1 MTTAFERLR
10 AQVLTPQGLGPLRI
24 LCASGA
30 LGFGIPRASLEAG
43 FARRPHLV
51 GCDMGSVDPGPHYL
65 GSGEMGAA
73 EVMARG
79 DLEAVLTGACAVG
92 IPVLVG
98 TAGTAGAAVQVDK
111 VAAIVREIARRKG
124 LRFKM
129 ARIYA
134 DIDAGTVAEA
144 VDAGNVRPLRSMP
157 ALTKEDALACR
168 AIVGQMGVEPFQRA
182 LEAGADVVIAGRSCD
197 TAIFAA
203 VPLMLGFPIGP
214 SIHLS
219 KIVECASLC
228 CIPGGPDPIMGILE
242 GDTFVLESMD
252 ASRVVTPM
260 SAAAHSL
267 YEEADPYRIV
277 EPDGVITLAD
287 VKFEAVDERRV
298 RGSGARWT
306 PSAACTVKIEGA
318 SYEGERAILLA
329 ATADPRVIANIDA
342 ILTAVEKKAR
352 DVLPARA
359 LQNLSLS
366 FRRYGLDGVVAWPAR
381 PSAPPREV
389 FLLGECI
396 APEADTAVAALAV
409 VKQNLLHFGF
419 EGRLSTGGNIAFPF
433 TPPEVRAGPA
443 WCFRVYHVMDAP
455 DMPSFFPMSLEDL

>member
-1 MTTAFERLR
+1 MTELERLR
-10 AQVLTPQGLGPLRI
+10 EQVVTAQGLAPLRV

-30 LGFGIPRASLEAG
+30 LGFGIPRAPLAAG
-43 FARRPHLV
+43 FARQPHLV

-73 EVMARG
+73 EVMARS
-79 DLEAVLTGACAVG
+79 DLEAVLTGACASGHSVARG
-92 IPVLVG
+92 HG
-98 TAGTAGAAVQVDK
+98 RHGGRGGRGGACRPRGGYRARDR
-111 VAAIVREIARRKG
+111 AAARSA
-124 LRFKM
+124 FQ
-129 ARIYA
+129 ARAHLFEHRRRHQI
-134 DIDAGTVAEA
+134 EA
-144 VDAGNVRPLRSMP
+144 VEAGHVRPLGSMP
-157 ALTKEDALACR
+157 PLTIEDARACR

-182 LEAGADVVIAGRSCD
+182 LEAGADMVIAGRSCD

-203 VPLMLGFPIGP
+203 VPLMLGYPVGP

-228 CIPGGPDPIMGILE
+228 CVPGGPDPILGTLE
-242 GDTFVLESMD
+242 GDSFVLESMD
-252 ASRVVTPM
+252 AGRIVTPM

-277 EPDGVITLAD
+277 EPDGVVTLD
-287 VKFEAVDERRV
+287 NVKFEAVDERRV

-306 PSAACTVKIEGA
+306 PSEVCTLKIEGA

-329 ATADPRVIANIDA
+329 ATADRRVIEKIDA
-342 ILTAVEKKAR
+342 ILAAVEKKAR
-352 DVLPARA
+352 DVLPRQAQQDLR
-359 LQNLSLS
+359 LS
-366 FRRYGLDGVVAWPAR
+366 FRRYGPDGVVAWPT
-381 PSAPPREV
+381 PPREV

-396 APEADTAVAALAV
+396 APDVETAVAALAV

-443 WCFRVYHVMDAP
+443 WRFRIYHVMDAP
-455 DMPSFFPMSLEDL
+455 DMPGLFPMVLEDI

>member
-1 MTTAFERLR
+1 MTALERLR
-10 AQVLTPQGLGPLRI
+10 AQVVTPQGLAPLRI

-30 LGFGIPRASLEAG
+30 LGFGIPPASLAEG
-43 FARRPHLV
+43 FVRRPHLV

-65 GSGEMGAA
+65 GSGEMGAS
-73 EVMARG
+73 EVMARS
-79 DLEAVLTGACAVG
+79 DLEAVITGACAAG

-98 TAGTAGAAVQVDK
+98 TAGTAGAAVQVDR
-111 VAAIVREIARRKG
+111 VAEIVREIARRRG
-124 LRFKM
+124 LKLRL

-134 DIDAGTVAEA
+134 DMEAETVVEA
-144 VDAGNVRPLRSMP
+144 VEAGAVRPLGSMP
-157 ALTKEDALACR
+157 ALTAADVRACR

-182 LEAGADVVIAGRSCD
+182 LEAGADVVIAGRACD

-203 VPLMLGFPIGP
+203 VPLLLGYPIGP

-228 CIPGGPDPIMGILE
+228 CVPGGPDPILGTLE
-242 GDTFVLESMD
+242 GQTFVLESMD
-252 ASRVVTPM
+252 AERIVTPM

-277 EPDGVITLAD
+277 EPDGVVTLDD
-287 VKFEAVDERRV
+287 VKFEALDGRRV

-306 PSAACTVKIEGA
+306 PTATTVKIEGA
-318 SYEGERAILLA
+318 SHEGERAILLA
-329 ATADPRVIANIDA
+329 ATADPRVIERIDA
-342 ILTAVEKKAR
+342 ILAAVEQKAR
-352 DVLPARA
+352 TVLPQAAQQGLR
-359 LQNLSLS
+359 LS
-366 FRRYGLDGVVAWPAR
+366 FRRYGLDGVVAWPTPPR
-381 PSAPPREV
+381 TPPREV

-396 APEADTAVAALAV
+396 APDVETAIAALAV

-419 EGRLSTGGNIAFPF
+419 AGRLSTGGNIAFPC

-443 WCFRVYHVMDAP
+443 WRFRIYHVMDAP
-455 DMPSFFPMSLEDL
+455 DLASLFPMRLENL